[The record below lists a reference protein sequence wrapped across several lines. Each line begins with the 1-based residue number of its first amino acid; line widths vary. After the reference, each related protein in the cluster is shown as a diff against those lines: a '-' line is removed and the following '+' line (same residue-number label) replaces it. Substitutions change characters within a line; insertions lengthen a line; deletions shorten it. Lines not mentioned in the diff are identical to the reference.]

1 MAVYRYL
8 SPGKGDAGDLDQRAP
23 WPGRLPRVGRLAGCG
38 ANQGGVTMSDVKVEY
53 EQTMS
58 RAEAAA
64 WLSQLARAFA
74 GDHDAEFSLGPGTV
88 KLLVPGSVRAEV
100 EVEVEDD
107 EVEVEIEFT
116 WPLHQRNAERAS
128 AVPSGAKAASSPRQ
142 RANGAGRLRHATRAA
157 RN

>member
-1 MAVYRYL
+1 
-8 SPGKGDAGDLDQRAP
+8 
-23 WPGRLPRVGRLAGCG
+23 
-38 ANQGGVTMSDVKVEY
+38 MSDVKVEY

-58 RAEAAA
+58 REEAAA

-74 GDHDAEFSLGPGTV
+74 GDHDAEFALGPGTV

-128 AVPSGAKAASSPRQ
+128 AVPPGAKAASSSPV
-142 RANGAGRLRHATRAA
+142 RANGAGRPGHAA
-157 RN
+157 RAKRR